1 MVATSRHL
9 DGRQHGRRKLRCDQ
23 QRGQSHTYC
32 TVNENSCFLLLLF
45 IFVGVPTG
53 RGVGAKW
60 DKAQERSGGWL
71 DTYTDRSEQPAG
83 EPEPEPCARVSLD
96 QRDCCM
102 CEGNN

>member
-1 MVATSRHL
+1 MDDSTAAANCGATSREAKAIL
-9 DGRQHGRRKLRCDQ
+9 
-23 QRGQSHTYC
+23 
-32 TVNENSCFLLLLF
+32 TVPLKRIRMFF
-45 IFVGVPTG
+45 VVVAYIFVGVPTG